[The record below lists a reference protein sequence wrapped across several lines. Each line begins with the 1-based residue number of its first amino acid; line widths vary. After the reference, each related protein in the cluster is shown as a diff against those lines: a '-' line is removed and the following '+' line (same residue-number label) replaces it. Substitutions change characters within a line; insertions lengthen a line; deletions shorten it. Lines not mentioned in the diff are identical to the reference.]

1 MTRIHRTVW
10 PFVVLL
16 VALLGVHASA
26 SAQGFG
32 VIGGLNYT
40 SVDDVSYQDARATF
54 ENRSGYHLGVYLDLP
69 LGPIAVRP
77 GVRYLDAG
85 PIYEGLGNVVGGSGD
100 SFDGLRDDFDVS
112 FISVPVDASLG
123 LPLPIINP
131 YAFAGPEF
139 RLQRAPDAPPE
150 LTEELEDWSYIGNLG
165 LGAEVS
171 LPGFGVTL
179 RPEIR
184 YSFGL
189 SNLIDEEITLAGQTF
204 TAADQRR
211 SESFF
216 ISLGIE
222 P

>member
-1 MTRIHRTVW
+1 MTRTHRTVW
-10 PFVVLL
+10 PLAVLL
-16 VALLGVHASA
+16 VAVLGFSVPV

-40 SVDDVSYQDARATF
+40 SVDDVTYQNARATF

-69 LGPIAVRP
+69 LGPLAVRP
-77 GVRYLDAG
+77 GVRYLHAG
-85 PIYEGLGNVVGGSGD
+85 PIYEGIGDVVEGSGD
-100 SFDGLRDDFDVS
+100 SFVRDDFDVS
-112 FISVPVDASLG
+112 FVSVPVDASLS
-123 LPLPIINP
+123 LPLPIIDP

-139 RLQRAPDAPPE
+139 RFQRAPDAPPE
-150 LTEELEDWSYIGNLG
+150 LTAELEDWSYIGNLG
-165 LGAEVS
+165 LGAEIS
-171 LPGFGVTL
+171 LPGSGVTL

-189 SNLIDEEITLAGQTF
+189 SGLIDEEITLAGQTF
-204 TAADQRR
+204 TATDQRR